1 MRYLLDGAQVALE
14 KHYAYSTPH
23 LFEQLL
29 KPEAKGNNGEGV
41 TGPPIDERTPKHP
54 AGGFG
59 LDPTNNQHPTIS
71 KLHHS
76 LRHIVN
82 GNHTPT
88 HAYDGGGIRSM
99 EQLHRDSMSTA
110 RAIQHQLGIYS
121 DGTLVPLTSWQR
133 LWYTNREHWLHS
145 KVKHAR
151 KKAAQV
157 SEELER
163 LHVPDRTL
171 KDVALIR
178 SFATEHVSLA
188 YRMALER
195 KFEEHEFQT
204 PKGINPLPWI
214 MAWLVNYA
222 AIGFCLYWV
231 LAWAVVNTGSTLDSW
246 SSSYVL
252 SAAQDIFV
260 YEVTKMFFMYVFTLV
275 SVRPQ
280 LSAIRQVINDAAMS
294 YIQHGPA
301 KLEQNDITIVQH
313 FSPACRAAS
322 MGKLKTLAAAAIL
335 RQINDADYEKCQL
348 HGTYALSTFIYFFMF
363 IMAIIGMTYEIQL
376 TLYRSSL

>member
-1 MRYLLDGAQVALE
+1 MKFLLDGAQVALE

-29 KPEAKGNNGEGV
+29 KPETLGDNNEGV
-41 TGPPIDERTPKHP
+41 AGPSIDDRSSKHP
-54 AGGFG
+54 AGVFG
-59 LDPTNNQHPTIS
+59 LDPSDNQHSTSS
-71 KLHHS
+71 KLHQS
-76 LRHIVN
+76 LRQSVH

-88 HAYDGGGIRSM
+88 HAYDGGGLRSM
-99 EQLHRDSMSTA
+99 DQLHRDSMSTA

-121 DGTLVPLTSWQR
+121 DGSLVPLTSWQR

-280 LSAIRQVINDAAMS
+280 LSAIRQVINEGKILS
-294 YIQHGPA
+294 SH
-301 KLEQNDITIVQH
+301 
-313 FSPACRAAS
+313 RA
-322 MGKLKTLAAAAIL
+322 LP
-335 RQINDADYEKCQL
+335 QCQL
-348 HGTYALSTFIYFFMF
+348 
-363 IMAIIGMTYEIQL
+363 
-376 TLYRSSL
+376 